1 MDTDKRNQDLRICEP
16 MLFVTLVT
24 MPDNV
29 RRFQAGPDPFGRT
42 WEVEFRWLQT
52 GISIRHAD
60 TVDVKFVVWT
70 EGEDKEDKQEKIV
83 ALPHALLLALAAK
96 SGHALTDP
104 WCLKLAGRHL
114 RHMISSGEDLE
125 KTLVTLSAADLERA
139 LGVLQPA

>member
-1 MDTDKRNQDLRICEP
+1 MDTDKKNRDTFLCEP

-29 RRFQAGPDPFGRT
+29 RRFQAGPDPFNRT

-70 EGEDKEDKQEKIV
+70 EGEDKQEKIV

-114 RHMISSGEDLE
+114 RYMITSGEDLE

-139 LGVLQPA
+139 HGVLQPA